1 MTASAPSR
9 GGDSTL
15 ATKCMDF
22 CNALASQGLA
32 FSFTLSVGPDFS
44 FSLDAR
50 ERKQAAKV
58 LTAEVKKKLSPS
70 QVRRNARRRQE
81 FLKRKAETNGK
92 EQVVEAKTLKCDQC
106 DKQFKSESGLKIHMG
121 KSHKNVNTTP
131 ERMRQQPA
139 SPTTKPTSPLSDARR
154 EEVGEEKEEP
164 VSPLQPSPSPPIERC
179 KNCDTPLNDHWCCAS
194 DKMLCPDCC
203 SDRLE
208 VCDKYL

>member
-139 SPTTKPTSPLSDARR
+139 SPATKPTSPLSDARR

-179 KNCDTPLNDHWCCAS
+179 KNCDTELDDDWCCAS

-203 SDRLE
+203 SDVLE
-208 VCDKYL
+208 VCDKYF

>member
-81 FLKRKAETNGK
+81 FLKRKAETDGK

-164 VSPLQPSPSPPIERC
+164 VSPT
-179 KNCDTPLNDHWCCAS
+179 TPFIGMCRGDDCNVRLTGMFCCEKS
-194 DKMLCPDCC
+194 KLLCEDCC
-203 SDRLE
+203 GH
-208 VCDKYL
+208 YL

>member
-81 FLKRKAETNGK
+81 FLKRKAETTGK

-106 DKQFKSESGLKIHMG
+106 DKQFKSESGLKIHIG
-121 KSHKNVNTTP
+121 KSHKLPQT
-131 ERMRQQPA
+131 A
-139 SPTTKPTSPLSDARR
+139 IDPTTNPTIRDFSN
-154 EEVGEEKEEP
+154 V
-164 VSPLQPSPSPPIERC
+164 
-179 KNCDTPLNDHWCCAS
+179 
-194 DKMLCPDCC
+194 
-203 SDRLE
+203 
-208 VCDKYL
+208 